1 MIATVTTTG
10 PVYGFHDGEAV
21 HYKIFGPYDKENEFD
36 VEVYVGGTYAFT
48 HTLLT
53 DGHVFSE
60 MLPVV
65 DEWFYNKYH
74 EWEQDVT
81 EEA

>member
-1 MIATVTTTG
+1 MITKVSTG
-10 PVYGFHDGEAV
+10 PIYSFHNGEAV
-21 HYKIFGPYDKENEFD
+21 TYTIFGPYSPQEFD
-36 VEVYVGGTYAFT
+36 VEVYVDGRYAFT
-48 HTLLT
+48 HTNFT
-53 DGHVFSE
+53 EGNIFAE
-60 MLPVV
+60 MMPVV